1 VGRCQK
7 HASRPQKRLA
17 KAPQRPFSPLRK
29 PVHGPPTP
37 VCGPLA
43 SVHCSRRSVS
53 PPFFSDKALSAPFYS
68 FGISRIVF
76 LIYYK
81 RSEFPEAIFRLV
93 TNARNYPKDRKLM
106 YHLFG
111 KVRLTKN
118 IDSHFSEESEKLEI
132 RYTAFREYPINIKIY
147 FYAFG
152 DFRRVESI

>member
-1 VGRCQK
+1 
-7 HASRPQKRLA
+7 
-17 KAPQRPFSPLRK
+17 
-29 PVHGPPTP
+29 
-37 VCGPLA
+37 
-43 SVHCSRRSVS
+43 
-53 PPFFSDKALSAPFYS
+53 
-68 FGISRIVF
+68 
-76 LIYYK
+76 
-81 RSEFPEAIFRLV
+81 
-93 TNARNYPKDRKLM
+93 M